1 MPPPLATQEVA
12 EEMGFKPQEWI
23 GALPITKHLDSSFWR
38 YHLIESRLDAKWALS
53 HKIFV
58 K

>member
-23 GALPITKHLDSSFWR
+23 GDYLL
-38 YHLIESRLDAKWALS
+38 LS
-53 HKIFV
+53 TSTAPFGVTI
-58 K
+58 